1 MEYVIYAKP
10 LLINNSE
17 NDPLVTV
24 INHGRQCPVQLSIL
38 GVNAKC
44 SPNMAS
50 LRVLI
55 QILFLVDYG

>member
-1 MEYVIYAKP
+1 MECYFTAKP

-55 QILFLVDYG
+55 QILFRLEYG